1 MRIFMRVLF
10 VVAALSQFVGC
21 GDSPTSPGIQPQ
33 IVNEADHFSYQV
45 SNMRVYSA
53 TTSYSWQNGGVQATI
68 NQACAISGGSA
79 TLVVLDGAGTQ
90 VYSRNLSDNGTFTTS
105 TGTAGVWT
113 VRIVFA
119 TASGTLNFRADRTT

>member
-1 MRIFMRVLF
+1 MLF
-10 VVAALSQFVGC
+10 AVAVLSQFAGC

-105 TGTAGVWT
+105 AGTAGAWT
-113 VRIVFA
+113 VRVVFA